1 MSKIEINNPLN
12 KSIFKV
18 FLTQLINIQ
27 FFKEENDHKKDMEDL
42 KNLLFPPEVTDE
54 DFNKLVSFVT
64 KVIDKLIKTEKEL
77 EEITNELNEE
87 FIYPPETFNETI
99 TIVEAQKE
107 DIISHLNK
115 DFIPKNVNKLDK
127 MSWNTK
133 IILQGNSDN
142 FYDQKFC
149 DIQFAYHNN
158 EMKIKHKNIT
168 FFKNDINKILKEF
181 NNIKNNLDSIKGI
194 Q

>member
-1 MSKIEINNPLN
+1 
-12 KSIFKV
+12 
-18 FLTQLINIQ
+18 
-27 FFKEENDHKKDMEDL
+27 
-42 KNLLFPPEVTDE
+42 
-54 DFNKLVSFVT
+54 
-64 KVIDKLIKTEKEL
+64 
-77 EEITNELNEE
+77 
-87 FIYPPETFNETI
+87 
-99 TIVEAQKE
+99 
-107 DIISHLNK
+107 
-115 DFIPKNVNKLDK
+115 